1 MKKGQPARMF
11 RHVLALLGAL
21 FAMAV
26 LTAGTASAVVPRVD
40 TDAVLKADSGAAL
53 GSNATKHVISQKTT
67 KDAQGTA
74 GVAATTCTVNY
85 SAPAKA
91 GSSEVAASYSVSCDQ
106 EVTGI
111 AGFVAIF
118 RVNEA
123 APLGN
128 TVDQFNFGTLGGG
141 EQIKR
146 PCAGGNLYTA
156 LRVVVIFKTG
166 EPKMI
171 DRTFFSPVSRVSC

>member
-1 MKKGQPARMF
+1 MF

-21 FAMAV
+21 LAMAV
-26 LTAGTASAVVPRVD
+26 ITAGTASAAVPRVD
-40 TDAVLKADSGAAL
+40 TDAVLKADSRAAL
-53 GSNATKHVISQKTT
+53 GSNATKQVISQRTT
-67 KDAQGTA
+67 KGTA

-85 SAPAKA
+85 TAPVKA
-91 GSSEVAASYSVSCDQ
+91 GASEVAASYSVNCDQ

-118 RVNEA
+118 RIGQA

-128 TVDQFNFGTLGGG
+128 TSDQFNFGTLGGG

-146 PCAGGNLYTA
+146 PCASGNLYTA
-156 LRVVVIFKTG
+156 LRVVVVFKTG

-171 DRTFFSPVSRVSC
+171 DQTFFSPVSRVSC

>member
-1 MKKGQPARMF
+1 MF
-11 RHVLALLGAL
+11 RHILALLGAIL
-21 FAMAV
+21 AMAV
-26 LTAGTASAVVPRVD
+26 LTAGTASASVPRVD
-40 TDAVLKADSGAAL
+40 TDAVLKADSRAAL
-53 GSNATKHVISQKTT
+53 GSGATKQLISQRIAKS
-67 KDAQGTA
+67 AQGTA

-85 SAPAKA
+85 SSPVKA
-91 GSSEVAASYSVSCDQ
+91 GTSEVAADYSVSCDQ

-118 RVNEA
+118 RVNES

-146 PCAGGNLYTA
+146 PCASGNLYTA
-156 LRVVVIFKTG
+156 LRVVVVFKTG